1 MTKNSL
7 TELNRRFSM
16 GDRSVVYNERVQI
29 KISVDLLHSMD
40 VEEHVCVCVL
50 RQATSAERRSLVA
63 SDGSLCLRI
72 HWSIYFK

>member
-40 VEEHVCVCVL
+40 VEEHVCVFVCV
-50 RQATSAERRSLVA
+50 ATGHKR
-63 SDGSLCLRI
+63 
-72 HWSIYFK
+72 

>member
-16 GDRSVVYNERVQI
+16 GSVVYNDRVQI

-40 VEEHVCVCVL
+40 VEEHMCVCVCV
-50 RQATSAERRSLVA
+50 ATGHRS
-63 SDGSLCLRI
+63 
-72 HWSIYFK
+72 